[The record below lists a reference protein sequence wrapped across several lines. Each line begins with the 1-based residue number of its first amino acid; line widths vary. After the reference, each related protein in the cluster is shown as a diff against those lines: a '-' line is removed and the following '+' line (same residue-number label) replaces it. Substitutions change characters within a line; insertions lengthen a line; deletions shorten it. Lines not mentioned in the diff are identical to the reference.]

1 MAQGLRDVCC
11 HPLVDEPFRLAQ
23 DGGRQGP
30 GAGGNA
36 GAGAGAGRQWPGGP
50 RGPLMAGEGGP
61 RKTPKKRDGGFEIK
75 KRPRLI
81 FCFPRGGPL
90 RRTAGNPNTMY
101 I

>member
-23 DGGRQGP
+23 DGQGQGP

-50 RGPLMAGEGGP
+50 RGPLMAGEVGP
-61 RKTPKKRDGGFEIK
+61 GKRQKNGTGD
-75 KRPRLI
+75 
-81 FCFPRGGPL
+81 
-90 RRTAGNPNTMY
+90 
-101 I
+101 